1 METTQV
7 PTSDVPATAATV
19 AADEPVKF
27 YDPLLLSCVRIL
39 TFAQGRGLTNATGFF
54 FTRNE
59 KLFLV
64 TNRHVLL
71 DQPYGHSPDRVDIEV
86 HVNELDI
93 AQSVR
98 FSIPL
103 YQRGRPVWRQGTDSG
118 GDVDVAVI
126 EIDRTAW
133 PTSAMFTAFTL
144 NNLVGTTSRV
154 EVGSPLLI
162 VGFPLGFQDSLHH
175 LPVVRHAVVASSYGM
190 RFQGKGYFLTDAR
203 THRGTSGAS
212 VVMRCAPQDRG
223 HAGLPWMLLGIHA
236 ARLDVGSRDCL
247 ADESLGLNSAW
258 YADILL
264 ALTI

>member
-1 METTQV
+1 METAQF
-7 PTSDVPATAATV
+7 PTPDAPAASATFMAGESV
-19 AADEPVKF
+19 NF

-39 TFAQGRGLTNATGFF
+39 TFSQGHGLTNATGFF
-54 FTRNE
+54 FSRNE

-64 TNRHVLL
+64 TNRHVLQ
-71 DQPYGHSPDRVDIEV
+71 DQPSGHSPDSVDIEV
-86 HVNELDI
+86 HVNKQDI

-103 YQRGRPVWRQGTDSG
+103 YQGGRPVWRQGTDSG
-118 GDVDVAVI
+118 GEVDVAVI
-126 EIDRTAW
+126 EIDRPAW

-144 NNLVGTTSRV
+144 DNLVSCTSRV
-154 EVGSPLLI
+154 EVGSALLI

-175 LPVVRHAVVASSYGM
+175 LPVVRQAVIASSYGL

-212 VVMRCAPQDRG
+212 VVMRCPPQDRG
-223 HAGLPWMLLGIHA
+223 HSDLPWMLLGIHA
-236 ARLDVGSRDCL
+236 ARLDVGSRDWL

-264 ALTI
+264 ALTF